1 METEISFDKYL
12 AVMNKTYFKRLGK
25 VANVV
30 GLTIE
35 SSGPDAKMGDLC
47 KIYTDADKIILKK
60 YKPSMTCAVTGDV
73 SEDNYLLA
81 GGKLVLSKEGVEQI
95 LKEIESKEK

>member
-47 KIYTDADKIILKK
+47 KIYTDADKSHYIL
-60 YKPSMTCAVTGDV
+60 AEVTGFKDKKT
-73 SEDNYLLA
+73 LF
-81 GGKLVLSKEGVEQI
+81 QI
-95 LKEIESKEK
+95 FKRI